1 MRIKLLLLLILL
13 LNSFRGYS
21 QGFKK
26 EKRIY
31 MLDITK
37 SMWGSGNNEDIFDEV
52 KSALYKGIQDI
63 KDSETIITI
72 IPFQA
77 THTYENLP
85 TWTFKAGDENKLKD
99 VKDKID
105 SYNITSVPGGYT
117 DIYSALKKAKEN
129 IDQDRINYIFLLT
142 DGEQS
147 TIPSAINKRSK
158 IDFSKED
165 LKMSLNNWCEFSNNR
180 DTHLFYV
187 MLSKAA
193 VNKSIVEIIKKECNA
208 YNVQGTNMNIAFV
221 KPKTNRIKLNLHDD
235 PSRIVIKL
243 DANNWEYQ
251 KNAPTIKLDLRNNS
265 IFELVSNTVK
275 IDNKELVIRLK
286 NKDDLS
292 FMALQKASAI
302 ETNIS
307 LILSTK
313 NDLKILNPNINIVVK
328 NHKERILTLE
338 FSKDE

>member
-1 MRIKLLLLLILL
+1 MKIKLFLFFLLLLISLKA
-13 LNSFRGYS
+13 YS
-21 QGFKK
+21 QDFKK

-37 SMWGSGNNEDIFDEV
+37 SMWGSGDNMDIFKEV
-52 KSALYKGIQDI
+52 KNALYKGIEDI
-63 KDSETIITI
+63 KNPETIITI

-85 TWTFKAGDENKLKD
+85 EWTFKAGDKIKMKY
-99 VKDKID
+99 VKEKID
-105 SYNITSVPGGYT
+105 SYDINSVPGGYT

-129 IDQDRINYIFLLT
+129 IDDNRINYIFLLT

-147 TIPSAINKRSK
+147 TIPSATKKTSK

-165 LKMSLNNWCEFSNNR
+165 LKKSLYNWCDFSNDK

-193 VNKSIVEIIKKECNA
+193 VNESIVNIVKAQCNA

-221 KPKTNRIKLNLHDD
+221 KPKSNTIKVNLNDK
-235 PSRIVIKL
+235 PSKIVIKL
-243 DANNWEYQ
+243 EANNWRYL
-251 KNAPTIKLDLRNNS
+251 KNSPIIKLDLMSNS
-265 IFELVSNTVK
+265 IFELVNNKVK
-275 IDNKELVIRLK
+275 IDNKEILIGIK
-286 NKDDLS
+286 NKENLS
-292 FMALQKASAI
+292 FDSLQKVSKI
-302 ETNIS
+302 QTNIS
-307 LILSTK
+307 LVLSTE
-313 NDLKILNPNINIVVK
+313 NDIKILNPNINIIVK

-338 FSKDE
+338 FSEDE